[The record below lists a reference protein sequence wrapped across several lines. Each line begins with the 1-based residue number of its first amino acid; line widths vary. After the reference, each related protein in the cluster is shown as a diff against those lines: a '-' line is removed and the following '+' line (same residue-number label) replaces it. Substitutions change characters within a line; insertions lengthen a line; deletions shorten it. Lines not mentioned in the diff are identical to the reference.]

1 MDNGDTD
8 TATDGLG
15 FDPSLL
21 KDFGFFKKI
30 GDGSGSAADGPWRLI
45 CIARMFMASRTTG
58 GGTRTLSVMA
68 APAPRGGRQASCI
81 DVW

>member
-1 MDNGDTD
+1 MAAATIAAVDNGDTD

-30 GDGSGSAADGPWRLI
+30 GDGGGSAADSPWRLI
-45 CIARMFMASRTTG
+45 CIARLFMASRTTG
-58 GGTRTLSVMA
+58 SGTRTLSV
-68 APAPRGGRQASCI
+68 